1 MGAIDRQAILDRLGA
16 KSAGLRDCLGV
27 RDLAVFGS
35 VARDEARDGS
45 DLDLLVTFEGRPDF
59 DRFMGLKLHLEDLL
73 GRRVDLVTPAAV
85 REELRAGI
93 EREAIHVPRLAA
105 LPR

>member
-1 MGAIDRQAILDRLGA
+1 VGTINRQAILDRLGA
-16 KSAGLRDCLGV
+16 ESASLRGRFGV
-27 RDLAVFGS
+27 RDLALFGS
-35 VARDEARDGS
+35 VARDEARDES

-59 DRFMGLKLHLEDLL
+59 DRFMGLKLYLEDLL

-93 EREAIHVPRLAA
+93 ERDAIHVP
-105 LPR
+105 